1 MGLEVIRRG
10 KKKKQHETGDAGQD
24 DNVQVDNNNI
34 HDHSE
39 QENLEVLDIVDDE
52 TNLTEKKEICKDE
65 EDMINEILE
74 NMRKVN
80 KHKVNFKKLDQHQL
94 NEETSKVNKI
104 LRKTP
109 SNKLTGMDNL
119 INIVQNY
126 IAKNVGLKKKKHV
139 KSKELL

>member
-1 MGLEVIRRG
+1 M
-10 KKKKQHETGDAGQD
+10 
-24 DNVQVDNNNI
+24 DNNNI